1 MTLNL
6 SGGKLKIPTKK
17 IAQKRTSVAKGRQY
31 TADRTSYWGLREGWI
46 RKTCHHK
53 EKAQDLTEAYVL
65 CLVLCLACS
74 QTFFF
79 LFFFFDYL
87 VSAWAKRAFDSERG
101 RKTKG
106 YFLLSPPHPF
116 ALAVYKSPAVFL
128 IFYARW
134 TISKEKPE
142 SLWTGYLMLAIALC
156 SRFIW
161 VHVQDQ
167 PYLTARLFDVS
178 CRSRR
183 AYSSDDDTGR
193 RRRKR

>member
-17 IAQKRTSVAKGRQY
+17 IAQNRTSVAKGRQY

-46 RKTCHHK
+46 RETCHHK
-53 EKAQDLTEAYVL
+53 EKAQDLTEAYVP

-79 LFFFFDYL
+79 LFFFLRLFG
-87 VSAWAKRAFDSERG
+87 ERW

-142 SLWTGYLMLAIALC
+142 SLWTGYLMLAMALC

>member
-1 MTLNL
+1 MPSQGKSTRLNWGICALPRLML
-6 SGGKLKIPTKK
+6 SLFTD
-17 IAQKRTSVAKGRQY
+17 V
-31 TADRTSYWGLREGWI
+31 
-46 RKTCHHK
+46 
-53 EKAQDLTEAYVL
+53 
-65 CLVLCLACS
+65 
-74 QTFFF
+74 F
-79 LFFFFDYL
+79 LSFFFFDYL
-87 VSAWAKRAFDSERG
+87 VSAWAKRACDSERG

-128 IFYARW
+128 ILYARW

-142 SLWTGYLMLAIALC
+142 SLWTGYLMLAMALW
-156 SRFIW
+156 SRCIW

-167 PYLTARLFDVS
+167 SYLTARLFDVS